1 MRREWIKYFNLFLC
15 IIVVFLLV
23 NIFFFLKSYGRE
35 KGTTDIPSASSTPP
49 SFKESKKS
57 LGDYAVIYK
66 RNLFNIE
73 ETTKPVAS
81 AQPLSL
87 KLKGTVV
94 GVKEFTF
101 CIIEDKSKR
110 KEDLYQKGDKIQD
123 MEVTDITANSVVLN
137 RGTEKIVL
145 YIDEEEKIKEKEPI
159 AASKSIYPD
168 LSDIEH
174 PSENKWVVSRE
185 VVLQATRNISDI
197 MSDFKIRPHFSSGK
211 MEGFKIDDIKEE
223 SIVSAVGIKKGDIVR
238 KVNGETIDS
247 PKKIFDFYRN
257 LERSPVIQLE
267 VERGDTTE
275 VLTYEIKP

>member
-1 MRREWIKYFNLFLC
+1 MRREWIKYLNLFLS

-23 NIFFFLKSYGRE
+23 NVFFFFQSYARE
-35 KGTTDIPSASSTPP
+35 KEKTDIPSTLPASQ
-49 SFKESKKS
+49 SFKKYEKS

-73 ETTKPVAS
+73 ETPRSVVF

-94 GVKEFTF
+94 GVEEFTF

-123 MEVTDITANSVVLN
+123 MEITDITTNSVILSKG
-137 RGTEKIVL
+137 REKVVL
-145 YIDEEEKIKEKEPI
+145 YIDEEEIKKDDRVAI
-159 AASKSIYPD
+159 VKSIYPD
-168 LSDIEH
+168 FTNIEH
-174 PSENKWVVSRE
+174 PSENKWVISRE
-185 VVLQATRNISDI
+185 DVLRATRNISNI

-211 MEGFKIDDIKEE
+211 MDGFRIDDIKEE
-223 SIVSAVGIKKGDIVR
+223 SIAFAVGIKKGDIV
-238 KVNGETIDS
+238 KKINGEIIDS
-247 PKKIFDFYRN
+247 PKKIFEFYRN
-257 LERSPVIQLE
+257 LEKSPLIQLE
-267 VERGDTTE
+267 VERGDSTE